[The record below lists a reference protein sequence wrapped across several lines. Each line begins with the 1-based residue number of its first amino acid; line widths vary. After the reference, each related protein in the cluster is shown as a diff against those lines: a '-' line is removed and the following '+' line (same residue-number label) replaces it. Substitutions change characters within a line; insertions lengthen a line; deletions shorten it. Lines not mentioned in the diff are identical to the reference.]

1 MARGATGSGIVRK
14 EGEKPEGREGKK
26 GRKGGRRGS
35 GSKMIVNI
43 GGGRVGVYF

>member
-1 MARGATGSGIVRK
+1 MARGATGSGIARK

-26 GRKGGRRGS
+26 